1 VCYKQSVMSKN
12 RKRPP
17 VVAANTNGAAVS
29 PPSIHLNPSRF
40 VQLINQAA
48 AARRIAAL
56 RSKAA
61 AIKQAINA
69 HDPND
74 ELFDANGDGV
84 SLRGDILSA
93 ELEQVLAARTL
104 ERARYYLKRLARA
117 VNACETP
124 AINDINLRR
133 WKEYEEVITD
143 SLWIE
148 PKRDTAGTHAASY
161 WGNFI
166 PQIPRQLMLRYT
178 KKKDWVLDCF
188 VGSGTSLIE
197 CRRLGRNGVGVE
209 LNPQVARQA
218 RRRIGKESNADN
230 IHTEVVTGDA
240 RRVNLRRALDRLE
253 VERVQLV
260 ILHPPYHD
268 IIVFSDNASD
278 LSMAATTA
286 EFLRM
291 FGEVIDNVTPLLERG
306 RYLAVV
312 IGDKYERGQWQPL
325 GFECMQEV
333 LRRDYL
339 LKSIVVKNFDE
350 TRAKRDQKQLWRYR
364 ALAGGFYVF
373 KHEYVLL
380 FQKR

>member
-1 VCYKQSVMSKN
+1 MTKN
-12 RKRPP
+12 RKRPSD
-17 VVAANTNGAAVS
+17 VEAEANGNHTTVN
-29 PPSIHLNPSRF
+29 LNPA
-40 VQLINQAA
+40 QLIARLDQAA
-48 AARRIAAL
+48 SARRITAL
-56 RSKAA
+56 KQKAA
-61 AIKQAINA
+61 ALHQTINE
-69 HDPND
+69 DDRRD
-74 ELFDANGDGV
+74 ELFNANGDGV
-84 SLRGDILSA
+84 RLRRDVLAA
-93 ELEQVLAARTL
+93 ELEQVLQARTM
-104 ERARYYLKRLARA
+104 ERARYYLKRLARGVA
-117 VNACETP
+117 DQQTS

-133 WKEYEEVITD
+133 WKEYDEVITD
-143 SLWIE
+143 SLWVE
-148 PKRDTAGTHAASY
+148 PRRDTTGAHTADY

-178 KKKDWVLDCF
+178 KRFDWVLDCF
-188 VGSGTSLIE
+188 LGSGTTLIE

-209 LNPQVARQA
+209 LNAEVARQT
-218 RRRIGKESNADN
+218 RRRVRRESNPHH

-240 RRVNLRRALDRLE
+240 RRVGLRRALDRLK
-253 VERVQLV
+253 VEQVQMV

-268 IIVFSDNASD
+268 IIAFSDRDDD
-278 LSMAATTA
+278 LSAARSTE

-291 FGEVIDNVTPLLERG
+291 FGEVVDNATPLLEAG

-312 IGDKYERGQWQPL
+312 IGDKYERGEWQPL
-325 GFECMQEV
+325 GFRCMEEV
-333 LRRDYL
+333 LKRDYR